1 MSPQSKVQ
9 SPQSAEGGQPPV
21 SSPTSSNGPK
31 SAMHSPQSTVHSQ
44 EAGVKRGET
53 GIGIQHPVSSIQHR
67 ASPITHYA
75 SRFTRYLGIYAALWK
90 NSVTREMIFKTNFV
104 LWIFVELLW
113 FGLQLSFI
121 SVLYLHT
128 DRIGTW
134 TKWQVV
140 MLIGASHFI
149 QQLFQAFF
157 LINCANLSELVRT
170 GKLDFLLLLPVNT
183 RFVVSLRQV
192 DLGGFVNA
200 GTALGV
206 MAYAAR
212 QMHLAPT
219 FGQVLGFLVLCLAGI
234 LIHYSL
240 MLLLASISFW
250 TVRAQGI
257 VWGYYNLFQIA
268 RMPDEA
274 FRGLFKAFFT
284 FAVPMLLVA
293 NVPVR
298 VLIDKLDRA
307 GPLLL
312 LLAMSGLCFALS
324 EWGWRVSVRRY
335 TSASS

>member
-1 MSPQSKVQ
+1 MQLF
-9 SPQSAEGGQPPV
+9 
-21 SSPTSSNGPK
+21 
-31 SAMHSPQSTVHSQ
+31 
-44 EAGVKRGET
+44 KR
-53 GIGIQHPVSSIQHR
+53 
-67 ASPITHYA
+67 Y
-75 SRFTRYLGIYAALWK
+75 FGIYTALWK

-104 LWIFVELLW
+104 MWIVVELLW

-128 DRIGTW
+128 EHIGTW
-134 TKWQVV
+134 TKWEVV
-140 MLIGASHFI
+140 LLVGASHFI
-149 QQLFQAFF
+149 QQIFQAFF
-157 LINCANLSELVRT
+157 LINCTNLSELVRT

-192 DLGGFVNA
+192 DLGAFVNA
-200 GTALGV
+200 LSALAV

-212 QMHLAPT
+212 QMHFVPSLGEA
-219 FGQVLGFLVLCLAGI
+219 LGFTGLCAAGI

-240 MLLLASISFW
+240 MLMLASISFW

-274 FRGLFKAFFT
+274 FQGLFKAVFT
-284 FAVPMLLVA
+284 FAIPMLLVS

-298 VLIDKLDRA
+298 LLVDKLKSPL
-307 GPLLL
+307 PLLL
-312 LLAMSGLCFALS
+312 LIGMSAVCFVVS
-324 EWGWRVSVRRY
+324 EWVWRSSLRRY